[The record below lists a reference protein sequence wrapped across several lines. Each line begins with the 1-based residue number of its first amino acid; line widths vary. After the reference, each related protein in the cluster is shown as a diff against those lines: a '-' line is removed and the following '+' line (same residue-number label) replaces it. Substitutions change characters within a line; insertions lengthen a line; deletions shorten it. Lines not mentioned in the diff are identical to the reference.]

1 MKYTKAVA
9 ALALVLLA
17 SGCSQPAEEKRAFQ
31 VPSALCGTPVPVEL
45 LSPALPASGE
55 RIEEERKDGDGY
67 FTCKV
72 AVDGKSALTARWEW
86 MKAGKTARSVAYDNP
101 YRDLADVESEDKR
114 YVYSGVGGVSRVTC
128 EPVVAHRKG
137 QAELFATIA
146 LSDREAPAP
155 EMKKLLL
162 AYAEALSDSSECV
175 QK

>member
-1 MKYTKAVA
+1 M
-9 ALALVLLA
+9 
-17 SGCSQPAEEKRAFQ
+17 
-31 VPSALCGTPVPVEL
+31 
-45 LSPALPASGE
+45 
-55 RIEEERKDGDGY
+55 
-67 FTCKV
+67 
-72 AVDGKSALTARWEW
+72 DGKSALTARWEW
-86 MKAGKTARSVAYDNP
+86 MEAGKTARSVAYDNP

-175 QK
+175 QKQGPQRSAGTRQGGRLPCTPTLFVRRTARAV

>member
-1 MKYTKAVA
+1 MKYAKATA

-17 SGCSQPAEEKRAFQ
+17 SGCSQPKEEKRAFQ
-31 VPSALCGTPVPVEL
+31 VPAALCGTPVSAEL
-45 LSPALPASGE
+45 LSPALPAGGE
-55 RIEEERKDGDGY
+55 RIEEERKDGNGY

-72 AVDGKSALTARWEW
+72 SVDGKTALTASWEW
-86 MKAGKTARSVAYDNP
+86 MEAGKTARSVAYDNP

-114 YVYSGVGGVSRVTC
+114 YVYSDTGGVSRVTC

-146 LSDREAPAP
+146 LSEHEAPAP

-162 AYAEALSDSSECV
+162 GYAEALSDSSECV